1 MSLPLDG
8 LTILDLTRLLPGP
21 FATLYLADLGATVVK
36 VEDNKAGDYTRELDP
51 GLFRMLNRNKQAVQ
65 LDLRSDTGRDALLA
79 LAQRADALLESFRP
93 GTLDKMGLGVERLH
107 AANPRLV
114 VGSLTGYGQ
123 QGPYADWPGHDV
135 NYLGYAGVLDQIGH
149 RDAPPALSNLQI
161 ADLAGGALTFALGV
175 VAALLDAQRTGQGRH
190 VDVGMTDASLA
201 LMPVAL
207 AARQTTGQL
216 PPRGEGM
223 LSGGLPN
230 YGVYACADGR
240 HIALGTLEPKFWLGF
255 CQAVQRPDLT
265 RMPLSTGPD
274 SQPLRDA
281 LAALFLSQPRDH
293 WVALLADK
301 GLCVGPVLNLDEALA
316 DPHMQSRGVYVET
329 DDGGYIRCPINVGDT
344 PPPLQPA
351 PRRGADN
358 PRWLG
363 ASTGTEGS
371 N

>member
-8 LTILDLTRLLPGP
+8 LTILDP
-21 FATLYLADLGATVVK
+21 DLGATVVK

-65 LDLRSDTGRDALLA
+65 LDLRSDAGRDALLA
-79 LAQRADALLESFRP
+79 LVGRADALLESFRP

-135 NYLGYAGVLDQIGH
+135 NYLGYAGVL
-149 RDAPPALSNLQI
+149 
-161 ADLAGGALTFALGV
+161 V

-207 AARQTTGQL
+207 AARQTTGRI

-255 CQAVQRPDLT
+255 CQAVQRPDLA

-301 GLCVGPVLNLDEALA
+301 GLCVGPVLDLEEALA
-316 DPHMQSRGVYVET
+316 DPHMQARGVYVET

-351 PRRGADN
+351 PARGADN
-358 PRWLG
+358 PRWLD
-363 ASTGTEGS
+363 ASAGTEGS

>member
-8 LTILDLTRLLPGP
+8 MTILDLTRLLPGP
-21 FATLYLADLGATVVK
+21 FATLYLADLGATVIK
-36 VEDNKAGDYTRELDP
+36 VEDSKSGDYTRELDP

-65 LDLRSDTGRDALLA
+65 LDLRSDAGRAQLLK
-79 LAQRADALLESFRP
+79 LAEEADALLESFRP
-93 GTLDKMGLGVERLH
+93 GTLDKMGLGVATLQ

-149 RDAPPALSNLQI
+149 RDQPPAMSNLQI

-175 VAALLDAQRTGQGRH
+175 VAALLDAQRSGQGRH

-207 AARQTTGQL
+207 AARQTTGRL
-216 PPRGEGM
+216 TPRGEGM

-230 YGVYACADGR
+230 YGLYACADGR

-255 CQAVQRPDLT
+255 CRALQRPDLAK
-265 RMPLSTGPD
+265 MPLSTGAD

-281 LAALFLSQPRDH
+281 LADLFSSQPRDY
-293 WVALLADK
+293 WVDLLADQ
-301 GLCVGPVLNLDEALA
+301 GLCVGPVLDLDEALS

-329 DDGGYIRCPINVGDT
+329 DDGGYIRCPIQVGD
-344 PPPLQPA
+344 PPPAIRPA
-351 PRRGADN
+351 PQRGADN
-358 PRWLG
+358 SQWLRT
-363 ASTGTEGS
+363 AADSD
-371 N
+371 